1 MAVTFDLTNFVINR
15 PLRGL
20 MVSKS
25 VNSVLWSIKQITNP
39 SLSVTTEST
48 DAVDALGAKIMTFDR
63 AKNAEFSAE
72 NSLFDLGL
80 AAAQAGNDKEIA
92 TTEKK
97 IVVPIFDEL
106 EVTAEATITLKHTP
120 TQQIT
125 TMYVLNGDSTL
136 GKKFTNGA
144 EASADNFVHAE
155 KTNTIKVPTGLEAG
169 TRLFV
174 MYEYESEAAVA
185 VHNDAINFPKTG
197 VFYLE
202 VLGADI
208 CNPEKLIH
216 AYVKF
221 ENAKLVADVDMT
233 FTTEGTHNFKI
244 EAMQNYCDKN
254 KRLFSIIVP
263 DEE

>member
-1 MAVTFDLTNFVINR
+1 MTTVFDINNFVINR

-25 VNSVLWSIKQITNP
+25 DNSVLWSINQITNP
-39 SLSVTTEST
+39 SLSVTTET
-48 DAVDALGAKIMTFDR
+48 EDAVDALGAKIMTFDR

-80 AAAQAGNDKEIA
+80 AAAQAGTEKEVA
-92 TTEKK
+92 SEEKK
-97 IVVPIFDEL
+97 IVVPIFDTI
-106 EVTAEATITLKHTP
+106 EVTDAETITLKHTP
-120 TQQIT
+120 TQALNTI
-125 TMYVLNGDSTL
+125 YVLNGDSTL

-144 EASADNFVHAE
+144 EANESTFVHVDKSATV
-155 KTNTIKVPTGLEAG
+155 KIPTGLEAG
-169 TRLFV
+169 TELFV
-174 MYEYESEAAVA
+174 MYEYEATTAVA
-185 VHNDAINFPKTG
+185 VHNDAVNFPKNG

-208 CNPEKLIH
+208 CDPEKLIH

-221 ENAKLVADVDMT
+221 HNAKLVADVDMT
-233 FTTEGTHNFKI
+233 FTTEGTHNFTI
-244 EAMQNYCDKN
+244 QAMQNYCDKN
-254 KRLFSIIVP
+254 KRLFSIIIP